1 MDRTIIAPR
10 LCEIQAVCLYTDF
23 RQLTNQ
29 GQMITLKKLFL
40 MLFFLSVI
48 PLTSFGQ
55 FSLTIEFDGLR
66 NSNGQILFEFMNEN
80 GIKITGI
87 AKKIEDKK
95 CIIVI
100 ENLKPGKYAFKYFH
114 DENNNEK
121 LDLNWVRIPK
131 EGYGFSN
138 NAKGSFG
145 PPSFEKTIFVLEE
158 NTTLKCTP
166 AYLKF

>member
-1 MDRTIIAPR
+1 
-10 LCEIQAVCLYTDF
+10 LYKYWEIDAEYTLYVCVQLAGVK
-23 RQLTNQ
+23 LTNQ
-29 GQMITLKKLFL
+29 KRMITLKNLFL
-40 MLFFLSVI
+40 IMIFLSVM

-80 GIKITGI
+80 GIKIMGI
-87 AKKIEDKK
+87 TKKIEDKK

-121 LDLNWVRIPK
+121 LDLNWARIPK
-131 EGYGFSN
+131 ERYGFSN

-166 AYLKF
+166 TYLKF

>member
-1 MDRTIIAPR
+1 M
-10 LCEIQAVCLYTDF
+10 LYAYKLMLGIKL
-23 RQLTNQ
+23 RNQ
-29 GQMITLKKLFL
+29 KRMITLKNLL
-40 MLFFLSVI
+40 LIIFFLSVM

-66 NSNGQILFEFMNEN
+66 NSNGQILFEFINEN
-80 GIKITGI
+80 EIKIMGI
-87 AKKIEDKK
+87 IKKIADKK

-121 LDLNWVRIPK
+121 LDLNWVKIPK

-145 PPSFEKTIFVLEE
+145 PPSFKKTIFVIEE

-166 AYLKF
+166 TYLKF

>member
-1 MDRTIIAPR
+1 M
-10 LCEIQAVCLYTDF
+10 LYAYKPMLGIKL
-23 RQLTNQ
+23 RNQ
-29 GQMITLKKLFL
+29 KQMIILKNLL
-40 MLFFLSVI
+40 LIIFFLSVM

-66 NSNGQILFEFMNEN
+66 NSNGQILFELINEN
-80 GIKITGI
+80 EIKIMGI
-87 AKKIEDKK
+87 TKKIEDKK

-145 PPSFEKTIFVLEE
+145 PPSFEKTIFVLKE

-166 AYLKF
+166 TYLKF